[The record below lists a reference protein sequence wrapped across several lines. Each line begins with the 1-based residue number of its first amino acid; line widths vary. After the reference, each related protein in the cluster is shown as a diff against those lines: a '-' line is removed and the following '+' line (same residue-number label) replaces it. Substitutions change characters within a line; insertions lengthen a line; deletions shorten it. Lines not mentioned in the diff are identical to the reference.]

1 MKHQFFFGGGI
12 KTIKGLFAKWES
24 GLFLCRLKAAK
35 DLSVE
40 WLMKLGFF
48 AELKI
53 LNDCLQK
60 IKWLIFLCRLKST
73 KGLSAKW
80 ESD

>member
-1 MKHQFFFGGGI
+1 MRSKA
-12 KTIKGLFAKWES
+12 TKGLSAKWES
-24 GLFLCRLKAAK
+24 VSLCRLKAAK